1 MIRRQKKIQNEKC
14 TQAILFA
21 RVSSKK
27 QKDKGVSLDV
37 QMETITKYCQEK
49 GLKIIKD
56 FSIDESSTKGERKQ
70 YHEMLDFAKSCL
82 GKVAIVVNYVDR
94 LQRNYD
100 DTYEL
105 NKLRKEGKIEVHFLK
120 ENLILSKD
128 SRGMDILFWNMC
140 VLMANSYILALSD
153 NVKRSLEFNWSQGK
167 WQSLAPIGYLNIK
180 GKDGKS
186 QIIIDKKRAP
196 IIKKLFEEYATGL
209 HSGFSLLQLAC
220 KMGLVSKQPNYHKES
235 DNYQKNN
242 FINRNTI
249 LNILR
254 NPFYYGMMCIKGKLM
269 PHIHGNIISKDLFD
283 RVQEVLD
290 SKHKEGKRQQLL
302 SKYIYIFRGLIT
314 CGCCGHKVFSDYS
327 AKRNKYIYLRCY
339 HCKNPSVNEN
349 IILQQLEEEV
359 FSKIILSNQE
369 IKHLQNELNKH
380 FEEKRIRNTELK
392 EAILK
397 IVEILGNLSLF
408 MQQAD
413 NKAKNIL
420 LSLLLSNCTLKDKK
434 LTYTLN
440 IPFNYLLSTPNH
452 KEWKDIIIKH
462 LKEFKKMV
470 LMIEKM

>member
-1 MIRRQKKIQNEKC
+1 
-14 TQAILFA
+14 
-21 RVSSKK
+21 
-27 QKDKGVSLDV
+27 
-37 QMETITKYCQEK
+37 
-49 GLKIIKD
+49 
-56 FSIDESSTKGERKQ
+56 
-70 YHEMLDFAKSCL
+70 
-82 GKVAIVVNYVDR
+82 
-94 LQRNYD
+94 
-100 DTYEL
+100 
-105 NKLRKEGKIEVHFLK
+105 
-120 ENLILSKD
+120 
-128 SRGMDILFWNMC
+128 MDILFWNMC

-153 NVKRSLEFNWSQGK
+153 NVKRSMEFNWSQGK
-167 WQSLAPIGYLNIK
+167 WQALAPIGYLNIK
-180 GKDGKS
+180 DKEGKS
-186 QIIIDKKRAP
+186 QIIIDKERAP

-209 HSGFSLLQLAC
+209 HSGFSLLQLANN
-220 KMGLVSKQPNYHKES
+220 MGLVSKQPNYHKES
-235 DNYQKNN
+235 NNYKKNG
-242 FINRNTI
+242 FLNRNTI

-327 AKRNKYIYLRCY
+327 AKRGKYIYLRCY

-392 EAILK
+392 EGILK
-397 IVEILGNLSLF
+397 IVKILGNMSLF

-420 LSLLLSNCTLKDKK
+420 LNLLLSNCSLKDKK

-440 IPFNYLLSTPNH
+440 KPFNYLLTTPNH
-452 KEWKDIIIKH
+452 KEWKDIIINH
-462 LKEFKKMV
+462 LKEFRKMI
-470 LMIEKM
+470 LMIQKM

>member
-1 MIRRQKKIQNEKC
+1 MPRKYKTENNEICRK
-14 TQAILFA
+14 AVIFA
-21 RVSSKK
+21 RVSSEK
-27 QKDKGVSLDV
+27 
-37 QMETITKYCQEK
+37 QEK
-49 GLKIIKD
+49 GASIDAQKSTIYDYCDRQNFTIIKE
-56 FSIDESSTKGERKQ
+56 FIITESSSRGDRKQ
-70 YHEMLDFAKSCL
+70 YHEMLKFVLSCSC
-82 GKVAIVVNYVDR
+82 KIAIVVNCVDR
-94 LQRNYD
+94 LQRSYKDTPVLD
-100 DTYEL
+100 D
-105 NKLRKEGKIEVHFLK
+105 LRKQGKIEVHFLK
-120 ENLILSKD
+120 ENLILSKN

-186 QIIIDKKRAP
+186 QIIIDKERAP

-209 HSGFSLLQLAC
+209 HSGVSLLQLARS
-220 KMGLVSKQPNYHKES
+220 MGLVSKQPNYHKES
-235 DNYQKNN
+235 ANYQKKS
-242 FINRNTI
+242 FIHVNTI
-249 LNILR
+249 LSMLR

-290 SKHKEGKRQQLL
+290 SKHKEGKRQQQL
-302 SKYIYIFRGLIT
+302 SKHIYIFRSLIT

-327 AKRNKYIYLRCY
+327 AKRSKYIYLRCY

-349 IILQQLEEEV
+349 MILQQLEEEV

-369 IKHLQNELNKH
+369 IKHLQDALNKH

-408 MQQAD
+408 MQQSD

-440 IPFNYLLSTPNH
+440 KPFNYLLTTPNH

>member
-1 MIRRQKKIQNEKC
+1 MKKKY
-14 TQAILFA
+14 TQIIEIEECKQAVRIA
-21 RVSSKK
+21 RISSRK
-27 QKDKGVSLDV
+27 
-37 QMETITKYCQEK
+37 QEK
-49 GLKIIKD
+49 GASLDAQKSTIYDYCDRQNFTIIKE
-56 FSIDESSTKGERKQ
+56 FIITESSSRGDRKQ
-70 YHEMLDFAKSCL
+70 YHEMLKFVLSCSC
-82 GKVAIVVNYVDR
+82 KIAIVVNCVDR
-94 LQRNYD
+94 LQRSYKDTPVLD
-100 DTYEL
+100 D
-105 NKLRKEGKIEVHFLK
+105 LRKQGKIEVHFLK

-153 NVKRSLEFNWSQGK
+153 NVKRSMEFNWSQGK
-167 WQSLAPIGYLNIK
+167 WQALAPIGYLNV
-180 GKDGKS
+180 KDKEGKS
-186 QIIIDKKRAP
+186 QIIIDKERAP

-209 HSGFSLLQLAC
+209 HSGVSLLQLARS
-220 KMGLVSKQPNYHKES
+220 MGLVSKQPNYHKES
-235 DNYQKNN
+235 ANYQKKS
-242 FINRNTI
+242 FIHVNTI
-249 LNILR
+249 LSMLR

-290 SKHKEGKRQQLL
+290 SKHKEGKQQQL
-302 SKYIYIFRGLIT
+302 SKYVYIFRSLIT
-314 CGCCGHKVFSDYS
+314 CGYCGHKVFSDYS
-327 AKRNKYIYLRCY
+327 AKRSKYIYLRCY

-349 IILQQLEEEV
+349 MILQQLEEEV

>member
-1 MIRRQKKIQNEKC
+1 MAKKYRYAKAEPC
-14 TQAILFA
+14 VQAIIFA
-21 RVSSKK
+21 RVSTKEQEPGASLKAQREAMEDYCNK
-27 QKDKGVSLDV
+27 IGLPIVQKYKV
-37 QMETITKYCQEK
+37 I
-49 GLKIIKD
+49 
-56 FSIDESSTKGERKQ
+56 ESSTNGKRVQ
-70 YHEMLDFAKSCL
+70 FNEMLDFVRKQ
-82 GKVAIVVNYVDR
+82 KRKTAIVVHTLDR
-94 LQRNYD
+94 LQRGFGECEKIK
-100 DTYEL
+100 EL
-105 NKLRKEGKIEVHFLK
+105 LKADKIEVHFIQ
-120 ENLILSKD
+120 EALILDKFSSD
-128 SRGMDILFWNMC
+128 DDFTRYDFGILSAKLYLTSMNR
-140 VLMANSYILALSD
+140 
-153 NVKRSLEFNWSQGK
+153 NVRRSQKHNREAGLWQG
-167 WQSLAPIGYLNIK
+167 LAPIGYLNA
-180 GKDGKS
+180 KDER
-186 QIIIDKKRAP
+186 KRATLILDPERSP
-196 IIKKLFEEYATGL
+196 IIKQIFEEYATGL
-209 HSGFSLLQLAC
+209 HSGVSLLQLARS
-220 KMGLVSKQPNYHKES
+220 MGLVSKQPNYHKES
-235 DNYQKNN
+235 ANYQKKS
-242 FINRNTI
+242 FIHVNTI
-249 LNILR
+249 LSMLR

-283 RVQEVLD
+283 RVQKVLD
-290 SKHKEGKRQQLL
+290 SKHKEGKQQQL
-302 SKYIYIFRGLIT
+302 SKYVYIFRSLIT

-369 IKHLQNELNKH
+369 IKHLQDSLNKH

-408 MQQAD
+408 MQQSD

-440 IPFNYLLSTPNH
+440 IPFNYLLTTPNH

>member
-1 MIRRQKKIQNEKC
+1 MPRKYKTENNEICCK
-14 TQAILFA
+14 AVIFA
-21 RVSSKK
+21 RVSSEK
-27 QKDKGVSLDV
+27 
-37 QMETITKYCQEK
+37 QEK
-49 GLKIIKD
+49 GASIDAQKSTIYDYCYRQNFTIIKE
-56 FSIDESSTKGERKQ
+56 FIITESSSRGDRKQ
-70 YHEMLDFAKSCL
+70 YHEMLKFVLSCSC
-82 GKVAIVVNYVDR
+82 KIAIVVNCVDR
-94 LQRNYD
+94 LQRSYKDTPVLD
-100 DTYEL
+100 D
-105 NKLRKEGKIEVHFLK
+105 LRKQGKIEVHFLK

-220 KMGLVSKQPNYHKES
+220 KMGLVSKQLNYHKES

-254 NPFYYGMMCIKGKLM
+254 NPFYYGMMSIKGKLM

-327 AKRNKYIYLRCY
+327 AKRGKYIYLRCY

-369 IKHLQNELNKH
+369 IKHLQDALNKH

-420 LSLLLSNCTLKDKK
+420 LSLLLSNCSLKDKK

-440 IPFNYLLSTPNH
+440 KPFNYLLTTPNY

>member
-1 MIRRQKKIQNEKC
+1 MPRKYKIEENEICRK
-14 TQAILFA
+14 AVIFA
-21 RVSSKK
+21 RVSSEK
-27 QKDKGVSLDV
+27 
-37 QMETITKYCQEK
+37 QEK
-49 GLKIIKD
+49 GASIDAQKSTIYEYCDRQNFTIIKE
-56 FSIDESSTKGERKQ
+56 FIITESSSRGDRKQ
-70 YHEMLDFAKSCL
+70 YHEMLKFVLSCSC
-82 GKVAIVVNYVDR
+82 KIAIVVNCVDR
-94 LQRNYD
+94 LQRSYKDTPVLD
-100 DTYEL
+100 D
-105 NKLRKEGKIEVHFLK
+105 LRKQGKIEVHFLK
-120 ENLILSKD
+120 ENLILSKN

-186 QIIIDKKRAP
+186 QIIIDKERAP

-209 HSGFSLLQLAC
+209 HSGVSLLQLARS
-220 KMGLVSKQPNYHKES
+220 MGLVSKQPNYHKES
-235 DNYQKNN
+235 ANYQKKS
-242 FINRNTI
+242 FIHVNTI
-249 LNILR
+249 LSMLR

-269 PHIHGNIISKDLFD
+269 PHIHGNIISKYLFD

-290 SKHKEGKRQQLL
+290 SKHKEGKQQQL
-302 SKYIYIFRGLIT
+302 SKYVYIFRSLIT

-327 AKRNKYIYLRCY
+327 AKRSKYIYLRCY

-349 IILQQLEEEV
+349 MILQQLEEEV

-440 IPFNYLLSTPNH
+440 KPFNYLLTTPNY

-462 LKEFKKMV
+462 LKEFKKMI
-470 LMIEKM
+470 LMIEKV

>member
-1 MIRRQKKIQNEKC
+1 MPRKYKIEENEICRK
-14 TQAILFA
+14 AVIFA
-21 RVSSKK
+21 RVSSEK
-27 QKDKGVSLDV
+27 
-37 QMETITKYCQEK
+37 QEK
-49 GLKIIKD
+49 GASIDAQKSTIYDYCDRQNFTIIKE
-56 FSIDESSTKGERKQ
+56 FIITESSSRGDRKQ
-70 YHEMLDFAKSCL
+70 YHEMLKFVLSCSC
-82 GKVAIVVNYVDR
+82 KIAIVVNCVDR
-94 LQRNYD
+94 LQRSYKDTPVLD
-100 DTYEL
+100 D
-105 NKLRKEGKIEVHFLK
+105 LRKQGKIEVHFLK

-220 KMGLVSKQPNYHKES
+220 KMGLVSKQLNYHKES

-314 CGCCGHKVFSDYS
+314 CGCCGHKVFSDYCT
-327 AKRNKYIYLRCY
+327 KRSKYIYLRCY

-397 IVEILGNLSLF
+397 IVAILGNLSLF
-408 MQQAD
+408 MQHSD

-420 LSLLLSNCTLKDKK
+420 LNLLLSNCSLKDKK
-434 LTYTLN
+434 LTYTFN
-440 IPFNYLLSTPNH
+440 KPFNYLLTTPNH
-452 KEWKDIIIKH
+452 KKWKDIIINH

>member
-1 MIRRQKKIQNEKC
+1 MPRKYKIEENEICRK
-14 TQAILFA
+14 AVIFA
-21 RVSSKK
+21 RVSSEK
-27 QKDKGVSLDV
+27 
-37 QMETITKYCQEK
+37 QEK
-49 GLKIIKD
+49 GASIDAQKSTIYDYCDRQNFTIIKE
-56 FSIDESSTKGERKQ
+56 FIITESSSRGDRKQ
-70 YHEMLDFAKSCL
+70 YHEMLKFVLSCSC
-82 GKVAIVVNYVDR
+82 KIAIVVNCVDR
-94 LQRNYD
+94 LQRSYKDTPVLD
-100 DTYEL
+100 D
-105 NKLRKEGKIEVHFLK
+105 LRKQGKIEVHFLK

-153 NVKRSLEFNWSQGK
+153 NVKRSMEFNWSQGK
-167 WQSLAPIGYLNIK
+167 WQALAPIGYLNV
-180 GKDGKS
+180 KDKEGKS
-186 QIIIDKKRAP
+186 QIIIDKERAP

-209 HSGFSLLQLAC
+209 HSGVSLLQLARS
-220 KMGLVSKQPNYHKES
+220 MGLVSKQPNYHKES
-235 DNYQKNN
+235 ANYQKKS
-242 FINRNTI
+242 FIHVNTI
-249 LNILR
+249 LSMLR

-290 SKHKEGKRQQLL
+290 SKHKEGKRQQQL
-302 SKYIYIFRGLIT
+302 SKYVYIFRSLIT

-327 AKRNKYIYLRCY
+327 AKRSKYIYLRCY

-349 IILQQLEEEV
+349 MILQQLEDEV

-369 IKHLQNELNKH
+369 IKHLQDELDKH

-440 IPFNYLLSTPNH
+440 KPFNYLLTTPNH

-462 LKEFKKMV
+462 LKDFKKLV

>member
-1 MIRRQKKIQNEKC
+1 MPRKYKIEENEICRK
-14 TQAILFA
+14 AVIFA
-21 RVSSKK
+21 RVSSEK
-27 QKDKGVSLDV
+27 
-37 QMETITKYCQEK
+37 QEK
-49 GLKIIKD
+49 GASIDAQKSTIYDYCDRQNFTIIKE
-56 FSIDESSTKGERKQ
+56 FIITESSSRGDRKQ
-70 YHEMLDFAKSCL
+70 YHEMLKFVLSCSC
-82 GKVAIVVNYVDR
+82 KITIVVNCVDR
-94 LQRNYD
+94 LQRSYKDTPVLD
-100 DTYEL
+100 D
-105 NKLRKEGKIEVHFLK
+105 LRKQGKIEVHFLK

-153 NVKRSLEFNWSQGK
+153 NVKRSMEFNWSQGK
-167 WQSLAPIGYLNIK
+167 WQALAPIGYLNIK
-180 GKDGKS
+180 DKEGKS
-186 QIIIDKKRAP
+186 QIIIDKERAP

-209 HSGFSLLQLAC
+209 HSGVSLLQLARS
-220 KMGLVSKQPNYHKES
+220 MGLVSKQPNYHKES
-235 DNYQKNN
+235 ANYQKKS
-242 FINRNTI
+242 FIHVNTI
-249 LNILR
+249 LSMLR

-290 SKHKEGKRQQLL
+290 SKHKEGKRQQQL
-302 SKYIYIFRGLIT
+302 SKHIYIFRSLIT
-314 CGCCGHKVFSDYS
+314 CGYCGHKVFSDYCT
-327 AKRNKYIYLRCY
+327 KRSKYIYLRCY

-349 IILQQLEEEV
+349 MILRQLEEEV

-408 MQQAD
+408 MQQSD

-440 IPFNYLLSTPNH
+440 KPFNYLLTTPNH

-462 LKEFKKMV
+462 LKEFKKIL

>member
-1 MIRRQKKIQNEKC
+1 MPRKYKIENNEICRK
-14 TQAILFA
+14 AVIFA
-21 RVSSKK
+21 RVSSEK
-27 QKDKGVSLDV
+27 
-37 QMETITKYCQEK
+37 QEK
-49 GLKIIKD
+49 GASIDAQKSTIYDYCDRQNFTIIKE
-56 FSIDESSTKGERKQ
+56 FIITESSSRGDRKQ
-70 YHEMLDFAKSCL
+70 YHEMLKFVLSCSC
-82 GKVAIVVNYVDR
+82 KIAIVVNCVDR
-94 LQRNYD
+94 LQRSYKDTPVLD
-100 DTYEL
+100 D
-105 NKLRKEGKIEVHFLK
+105 LRKQGKIEVHFLK

-153 NVKRSLEFNWSQGK
+153 NVKRSMEFNWSQGK
-167 WQSLAPIGYLNIK
+167 WQALAPIGYLNV
-180 GKDGKS
+180 KDKEGKS
-186 QIIIDKKRAP
+186 QIIIDKERAP

-209 HSGFSLLQLAC
+209 HSGVSLLQLARS
-220 KMGLVSKQPNYHKES
+220 MGLVSKQPNYHKES
-235 DNYQKNN
+235 ANYPKKS
-242 FINRNTI
+242 FIHVNTI
-249 LNILR
+249 LSMLR

-290 SKHKEGKRQQLL
+290 SKHKEGKQQQL
-302 SKYIYIFRGLIT
+302 SKYVYIFRSLIT
-314 CGCCGHKVFSDYS
+314 CGYCGHKVFSDYS

-369 IKHLQNELNKH
+369 IKHLQDALNKH

-408 MQQAD
+408 MQQSD

-440 IPFNYLLSTPNH
+440 KPFNYLLTTPNH

>member
-1 MIRRQKKIQNEKC
+1 MPRKYKIEENEICRK
-14 TQAILFA
+14 AVIFA
-21 RVSSKK
+21 RVSSEK
-27 QKDKGVSLDV
+27 
-37 QMETITKYCQEK
+37 QEK
-49 GLKIIKD
+49 GASIDAQKSTIYDYCDRQNFIIIKE
-56 FSIDESSTKGERKQ
+56 FIITESSSRGDRKQ
-70 YHEMLDFAKSCL
+70 YHEMLKFVLSCSC
-82 GKVAIVVNYVDR
+82 KIAIVVNCVDR
-94 LQRNYD
+94 LQRSYKDTPVLD
-100 DTYEL
+100 D
-105 NKLRKEGKIEVHFLK
+105 LRKQGKIEVHFLK

-153 NVKRSLEFNWSQGK
+153 NVKRSMEFNWSQGK
-167 WQSLAPIGYLNIK
+167 WQALAPIGYLNIK
-180 GKDGKS
+180 DKEGKS
-186 QIIIDKKRAP
+186 QIIIDKERAP

-209 HSGFSLLQLAC
+209 HSGFSLLQLARS
-220 KMGLVSKQPNYHKES
+220 MGLVSKQPNYHKES
-235 DNYQKNN
+235 ANYQKKS
-242 FINRNTI
+242 FIHVNTI
-249 LNILR
+249 LSMLR

-290 SKHKEGKRQQLL
+290 SKHKEGKQQQL
-302 SKYIYIFRGLIT
+302 SKYVYIFRSLIT
-314 CGCCGHKVFSDYS
+314 CGYCGHKVFSDYS
-327 AKRNKYIYLRCY
+327 AKRSKYIYLRCY

-349 IILQQLEEEV
+349 MILQQLDEEI

-369 IKHLQNELNKH
+369 IKHLQDSLNKH

-420 LSLLLSNCTLKDKK
+420 LSLLLSNCSLKDKK

-440 IPFNYLLSTPNH
+440 KPFNYLLTTPNY